1 MLGGREK
8 LHVDPAKKHN
18 ILISS
23 YNKERVS
30 QPDISGVRVWLILW
44 KAAKGMQQTASASI
58 SRLGLGL
65 SDFAI
70 LELLLHKGPQPVNT
84 IGKKILLT
92 SGSITTA
99 VDRLEAKKLVH
110 RAGDPDD
117 RRSRIVGLTAAGRRL
132 ISTAFTRHAADM
144 EQAFRGLNSRERA
157 ALIRLL
163 KKTRPMLA

>member
-1 MLGGREK
+1 
-8 LHVDPAKKHN
+8 
-18 ILISS
+18 
-23 YNKERVS
+23 
-30 QPDISGVRVWLILW
+30 VRVWLILW
-44 KAAKGMQQTASASI
+44 KAAKAMEQTALGSI

-70 LELLLHKGPQPVNT
+70 LELLLHKGPQPVNA
-84 IGKKILLT
+84 IGKKVLLT

-99 VDRLEAKKLVH
+99 VDRLEARKLVH
-110 RAGDPDD
+110 RAADPND

-132 ISTAFTRHAADM
+132 ISTAFKQHANDM
-144 EQAFRGLNSRERA
+144 ERALHVLNSRERS

>member
-1 MLGGREK
+1 
-8 LHVDPAKKHN
+8 
-18 ILISS
+18 
-23 YNKERVS
+23 
-30 QPDISGVRVWLILW
+30 LW
-44 KAAKGMQQTASASI
+44 KAAKAMEQTALGSI

-70 LELLLHKGPQPVNT
+70 LELLLHKGPQPVNA
-84 IGKKILLT
+84 IGKKVLLT

-99 VDRLEAKKLVH
+99 VDRLEARKLVH
-110 RAGDPDD
+110 RAADPND

-132 ISTAFTRHAADM
+132 ISTAFKQHANDM
-144 EQAFRGLNSRERA
+144 ERALHVLNSRERS